1 MNTMDML
8 FKQVTQSLPKQS
20 NNTTSQMSQRQS
32 EAFKQTLAKSS
43 SQPLTND
50 QRKFSHKM
58 TENESGLNIR
68 SVVQQLTQQ
77 SDGNGL
83 VSLLPNAETTGELTE
98 ILAQLQG
105 NHDLLAL
112 INAEDTTELTE
123 ADVKA
128 MLSKLGELSDEL
140 KTLLKDLGIKL
151 DQDIDFEQLSEQG
164 LAQLSA
170 LAQLQP
176 VLEQVTPLLKELN
189 AGALGNKDWMT
200 LLQEFQAL
208 PKEMSQALS
217 SKLLS
222 EDNQTLLKDMLTK
235 FQSRMALSEKG
246 YATHSKVTT
255 DDISKWLSQALE
267 RQSGKSQ
274 PSFGEAFAS
283 SKGTQPLEQ
292 LTIHL
297 SQSAASNQQTLNQE
311 LMQQFEAVLQ
321 KMQVGKN
328 LLGQQQ
334 VKLQLNPNNLGQ
346 ITVEMMEIDG
356 EMFVKLIASSS
367 MAKEALEANMKELRH
382 MFSPHQV
389 IVEQEEQTA
398 ATSAPELLDYQ
409 DQEDQTNS
417 GDEPIFYSEDEE
429 EAELSF
435 SDILNQEGV

>member
-20 NNTTSQMSQRQS
+20 SNATSQMSKRQT
-32 EAFKQTLAKSS
+32 EGFKQTLAKSS
-43 SQPLTND
+43 SPSLTND
-50 QRKFSHKM
+50 QPTLSQKISG
-58 TENESGLNIR
+58 NESGLNIR

-77 SDGNGL
+77 SEGNAS
-83 VSLLPNAETTGELTE
+83 VSLIPN
-98 ILAQLQG
+98 I
-105 NHDLLAL
+105 
-112 INAEDTTELTE
+112 DTTELKE
-123 ADVKA
+123 VDIQA
-128 MLSKLGELSDEL
+128 MLSVLGKLSEEI

-151 DQDIDFEQLSEQG
+151 DEGIDFEQLSEQD

-170 LAQLQP
+170 LVQLQP
-176 VLEQVTPLLKELN
+176 VLEQVTPLLKELS
-189 AGALGNKDWMT
+189 AGTLGNKDWMT
-200 LLQEFQAL
+200 LLQDFQTL
-208 PKEMSQALS
+208 PKDLSQALS
-217 SKLLS
+217 SKLLT
-222 EDNQTLLKDMLTK
+222 EDNQLLLKEMLTK

-255 DDISKWLSQALE
+255 EDISKWLSQALE

-274 PSFGEAFAS
+274 PTFGEAFAS
-283 SKGTQPLEQ
+283 SKGTQSLEQ

-311 LMQQFEAVLQ
+311 LIQQFEAVLQ

-346 ITVEMMEIDG
+346 ISVEMMEIDG

-389 IVEQEEQTA
+389 IVEQEEQVA

-409 DQEDQTNS
+409 DQEDQSHN
-417 GDEPIFYSEDEE
+417 GDEPVFYSEDEE

-435 SDILNQEGV
+435 SDILNQEGVS